1 MPVGETMPIT
11 PVQIAWGDYSTSSTV
26 FDLADCLM
34 QQWPGPND
42 GDTYVTALMVCDAV
56 LSGSEDDLPEDAR
69 AAFIEAAHEAGLSL
83 MEDDDGPDF

>member
-1 MPVGETMPIT
+1 MSKDLPIV
-11 PVQIAWGDYSTSSTV
+11 PLQIAWGDYSTLSTV
-26 FDLADCLM
+26 LALADCLM
-34 QQWPGPND
+34 QQWPGPTD

-69 AAFIEAAHEAGLSL
+69 AAFIDAAHEAGLSL